1 MRRPGETS
9 TWADPVTVRVPTDPQ
24 VSSRVFT
31 LPNVLSLLR
40 LLGVPLFLWLM
51 LGPEADLAALAVLMF
66 SGFSDWLDGKL
77 ARAWDQV
84 SRVGQLLDPLADRLY
99 IVATLFAFVVRDI
112 VPWWLAAILIGRDV
126 VLALTLP
133 VLRHYG
139 YGPLPVHFLGKA
151 ATFNLLYAFPLLLL
165 SQLDGLVG
173 DLAAPFG
180 WAFTIWGVALYWWAG
195 LLYLAQFARLIR
207 AERREVAR

>member
-51 LGPEADLAALAVLMF
+51 LGPEADVAALAVLMF

-84 SRVGQLLDPLADRLY
+84 SRIGQLLDPLADRLY